1 MRHVRFAA
9 FTATA
14 IASLALG
21 AAASAAVPH
30 TVEPGETLWSIATAN
45 GLSPSAVAAANG
57 LSPDA
62 HVVLGATIQIP
73 PASTAGA
80 PVVAPAATA
89 SQAPAPLGAHTVL
102 PGETLSGI
110 AARAGVSARELGWMN
125 GVNPDGVLL
134 AGTALKLPSGAP
146 GAQAVSSGVAP
157 STVPVASPSP
167 TQGRVTS
174 SDIGAIAASSGVP
187 SSLAAAIGWQESGF
201 NNGVVS
207 VANARGVMQI
217 TPGTWQW
224 VQQNLAQSPLDPN
237 SSSDN
242 VKAGVLYLRQLL
254 RDTGGDP
261 AQAAAA
267 YYQGLGS
274 LRTRGMLPGTQRYVD
289 NVMAL
294 RSRFGGP

>member
-1 MRHVRFAA
+1 MRNRR
-9 FTATA
+9 
-14 IASLALG
+14 L
-21 AAASAAVPH
+21 AASTVITWLMLGGTAFASTAH
-30 TVEPGETLWSIATAN
+30 TVQAGETLWSIAAAD
-45 GLSPSAVAAANG
+45 GLSPSALAGANG

-62 HVVLGATIQIP
+62 HVVSGTTIQIP
-73 PASTAGA
+73 AAGASTVAA
-80 PVVAPAATA
+80 PSSGPA
-89 SQAPAPLGAHTVL
+89 APAPLGAHTVL

-110 AARAGVSARELGWMN
+110 AARAGVSVRELAWMN
-125 GVNPDGVLL
+125 GVNPDGVLVS
-134 AGTALKLPSGAP
+134 GTALKLPSGAS
-146 GAQAVSSGVAP
+146 GTQAAP
-157 STVPVASPSP
+157 PAVTPTYVPPASPNP
-167 TQGRVTS
+167 TPDRVTS
-174 SDIGAIAASSGVP
+174 TDVGSIAAGNGVP
-187 SSLAAAIGWQESGF
+187 ASLAAAIGWQESGF
-201 NNGVVS
+201 NNAMVS
-207 VANARGVMQI
+207 GANARGVMQV

-224 VQQNLAQSPLDPN
+224 VQQNLASSPLDPS

-274 LRTRGMLPGTQRYVD
+274 LRARGMLPETRRYVD